1 VVANA
6 WGRHDGGETVSEASE
21 RSEFDAALVEQV
33 LAAVTEPAL
42 VCDADGVVRAENDA
56 AGGLLA
62 ESSTGRPVDAVVDW
76 HDEDP
81 VERAVHDG
89 ESRTA
94 DGSVDGGRHVTATA
108 RPLTRGSVV
117 GAVVTVER
125 DDPDL
130 YEAALAAAPDSVYV
144 FDTDDRI
151 RHVSDVFESLTGVS
165 TDEVTGRDVGC
176 LTEYGIVDEDT
187 IERAR
192 GALER
197 TYADEAVTFVARPS
211 VESGTIVVENH
222 LAPVRR
228 DGDVVGAVCVSRDV
242 TERVRAES
250 ALRESRER
258 LETLLETL
266 PVAMLVV
273 GADGRIDRAQGLD
286 VEALGCEH
294 EELVGLDIEALV
306 PDYESVVAAC
316 RGALDGTASTVTA
329 TIGDRTYEAFLE
341 PVRTDGEVTAAIVA
355 AVDVTDREEREREL
369 AATNERLD
377 LALDNTDAGV
387 WEWHVGQNRV
397 YWHEITSR
405 LLGVDPDVA
414 YRTREEFRELVHPED
429 RERVLDAATEVVE
442 TDGELE
448 VEFRLADDPDRW
460 FRSEA
465 ELQRVAD
472 GPDRLVGTI
481 RDVTERKEQER
492 ELVERERRLRAV
504 IEGTPDPIAM
514 KDREGRY
521 RVVNEAALEGT
532 DLSRT
537 EVRGKTAHEVF
548 GDDLAD
554 PLERQRLTVLEEES
568 ARVTEDWLP
577 YEDTEHLYRVTTAPV
592 RGPGGDV
599 QGTVAIIRDITEI
612 ERQKNE
618 LERLTA
624 IQRLVHESVRAL
636 TDASTRAEIGETVC
650 DRLAGSAFYEAAW
663 VGSHDHSAGEVTP
676 DYVAGGED
684 IRKYLSEVTITVD
697 TSESGQGPGG
707 TAYRSGEVQVTED
720 VRTDPAFAP
729 FREAAL
735 EHGFESVAVVPLTHG
750 STTHGILALY
760 TGRTGAF
767 GEREVAGFETLGE
780 AVGFALSATQH
791 RRLLEADSVLELE
804 FEVTSADPFIVASAE
819 HDCRFVFSNAVLGR
833 DGTVINYLTVED
845 ADPGVGAEVAREF
858 DALESVRRLDGA
870 DGPHFE
876 MHWSDSVFEYLIE
889 AGGRGMR
896 GVIEDGTGTMVVEA
910 PGDIDVRQVIDAMLA
925 RFDEVGFVA
934 KRERESR
941 DAAWWRPHGDIG
953 ATLTDRQRAV
963 LQTAYYSGYYEWPRE
978 TDAETLADSMGVAST
993 TLLQH
998 LRKGHGRVLE
1008 ALFDA

>member
-1 VVANA
+1 MS
-6 WGRHDGGETVSEASE
+6 EVSE
-21 RSEFDAALVEQV
+21 RGGFDTALVEQV

-56 AGGLLA
+56 AGDLF
-62 ESSTGRPVDAVVDW
+62 ESPTDRPVDAIVDW
-76 HDEDP
+76 HDESP
-81 VERAVHDG
+81 VERAVDG
-89 ESRTA
+89 GDSQTGEA
-94 DGSVDGGRHVTATA
+94 FVDGGRLVTATA

-117 GAVVTVER
+117 GAVVTFGS
-125 DDPDL
+125 DDPDV
-130 YEAALAAAPDSVYV
+130 YEEALAAAPDAVYAV
-144 FDTDDRI
+144 DTDYRI
-151 RHVSDVFESLTGVS
+151 RFVSDVFESLTGIPTSEVS
-165 TDEVTGRDVGC
+165 GRTIDC
-176 LTEYGIVDEDT
+176 LVEYGIVDEGT

-192 GALER
+192 DALDAV
-197 TYADEAVTFVARPS
+197 YAGEEVTFVTRP
-211 VESGTIVVENH
+211 EIDGETIVAENC
-222 LAPVRR
+222 LAPIRR
-228 DGDVVGAVCVSRDV
+228 DGEVVGAVNVVRDI
-242 TERVRAES
+242 TERVRAEN

-273 GADGRIDRAQGLD
+273 GADGRIDRIQGLD

-294 EELVGLDIEALV
+294 DDLVGLDIETLA
-306 PDYESVVAAC
+306 PKHDPVVAAC
-316 RGALDGTASTVTA
+316 RRALDGAASTETA
-329 TIGDRTYEAFLE
+329 TLGDRTYEAFFE
-341 PVRTDGEVTAAIVA
+341 PVRTDGEVTGAIVA
-355 AVDVTDREEREREL
+355 AVDVTDREERECEL

-377 LALDNTDAGV
+377 LALENTDAGV
-387 WEWHVGQNRV
+387 WEWHVGEDRV
-397 YWHEITSR
+397 YWHEITAR
-405 LLGVDPDVA
+405 LLGVDPEVA
-414 YRTREEFRELVHPED
+414 YRTREEFRELVHPDD
-429 RERVLDAATEVVE
+429 RERVREAAVDAVE

-460 FRSEA
+460 FHSEA
-465 ELQRVAD
+465 ELQRVED
-472 GPDRLVGTI
+472 GSDRLVGTI
-481 RDVTERKEQER
+481 RDVTERKERER
-492 ELVERERRLRAV
+492 ELVEREQRLRAV

-532 DLSRT
+532 DMSRA

-554 PLERQRLTVLEEES
+554 PLERQRRTVLAAES
-568 ARVTEDWLP
+568 ARVTEEWLP
-577 YEDTEHLYRVTTAPV
+577 HEDTEHLYRVTTAPV
-592 RGPGGDV
+592 RGPDGDV

-612 ERQKNE
+612 ERQNNE

-624 IQRLVHESVRAL
+624 IQSLVHESVRAL

-650 DRLAGSAFYEAAW
+650 DRLAESAFYEAAW
-663 VGSHDHSAGEVTP
+663 VGSHDHSIGEVTP

-684 IRKYLSEVTITVD
+684 IREYLSEVTITVD

-707 TAYRSGEVQVTED
+707 TAYRSGEVQVIED

-767 GEREVAGFETLGE
+767 GEREIAGFETLGE

-804 FEVTSADPFIVASAE
+804 LEVTGGGPFMDATAE
-819 HDCRFVFSNAVLGR
+819 HDCRFVFENAVLGR
-833 DGTVINYLTVED
+833 DGTVIDYLTVEG
-845 ADPGVGAEVAREF
+845 ADPELGAEIARGF
-858 DALESVRRLDGA
+858 DALESIRRLDSD

-889 AGGRGMR
+889 AGARGMR
-896 GVIEDGTGTMVVEA
+896 GVVEGGTGTMFA
-910 PGDIDVRQVIDAMLA
+910 A
-925 RFDEVGFVA
+925 
-934 KRERESR
+934 SR
-941 DAAWWRPHGDIG
+941 PPR
-953 ATLTDRQRAV
+953 
-963 LQTAYYSGYYEWPRE
+963 SG
-978 TDAETLADSMGVAST
+978 SSAST
-993 TLLQH
+993 
-998 LRKGHGRVLE
+998 R
-1008 ALFDA
+1008 